1 MLLNKLS
8 LIFVFFLLMS
18 CSNTLNNEKI
28 SSEDSSKESS
38 TFSISNKIGITI
50 NN

>member
-8 LIFVFFLLMS
+8 LIFVFLLMS
-18 CSNTLNNEKI
+18 CSNTLNNQKI
-28 SSEDSSKESS
+28 LSEDSSKASS